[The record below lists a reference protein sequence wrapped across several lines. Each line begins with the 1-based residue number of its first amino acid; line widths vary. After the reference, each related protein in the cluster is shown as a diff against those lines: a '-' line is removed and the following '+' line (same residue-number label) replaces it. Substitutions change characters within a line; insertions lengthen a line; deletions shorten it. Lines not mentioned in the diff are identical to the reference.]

1 MRDAFI
7 EELSLLANEDPA
19 VILITGDLGFGVLT
33 EFAKKFPNQYINAGV
48 AEQNM
53 TAIACGL
60 ALEGRKPYTYSI
72 ANFTTLRCLEQI
84 RNDICYHD
92 ANVTAVSI
100 GGGFSYGQLGVSHFA
115 TEDLA
120 ILRAL
125 PNMMVVVPTDPWEA
139 ALLTRQMASKNGPKY
154 LRLDKGSAGLP
165 LDVESVKLGK
175 ARRVR
180 EGTDCT
186 LVATGAILYEALK
199 AADKLACDGIEV
211 RIIAIHTLKPFDIEA
226 ILDAARETGGIISI
240 EEHNKIGGLSGTI
253 AESCLDAGVY
263 PGFFHRI
270 GLNDE
275 YPSIVGDQ
283 SFLRNAYGLDCS
295 AIISAVQDSLRTYVS

>member
-7 EELSLLANEDPA
+7 KELSLLAAEDPT

-33 EFAKKFPNQYINAGV
+33 EFSKKFPDQYINAGV

-125 PNMMVVVPTDPWEA
+125 PNMMVVAPTDPWEA
-139 ALLTRQMASKNGPKY
+139 ALLTRQMASRSGPKY

-165 LDVESVKLGK
+165 IDADSVTLGK
-175 ARRVR
+175 ARKVR

-186 LVATGAILYEALK
+186 LVATGAILYEALM
-199 AADKLACDGIEV
+199 AADKLADAGIEV
-211 RIIAIHTLKPFDIEA
+211 RILAVHTLKPFDVEA
-226 ILDAARETGGIISI
+226 ILEASRETGGIIGI
-240 EEHNKIGGLSGTI
+240 EEHNRIGGLSGAI
-253 AESCLDAGVY
+253 AESCLEAGEA
-263 PGFFHRI
+263 PAFFHRI

-283 SFLRNAYGLDCS
+283 SFLRNSYGLDCF
-295 AIISAVQDSLRTYVS
+295 AIISAVQHSLRTRFS